1 MRHNRAIEEAQA
13 LKIRKLATPRLVLE
27 PLVAAHAP
35 EMFAVLSDAAIFR
48 FMDEA
53 PPASLEALADRYGRL
68 ETRLSGDGRER
79 WLNWVVREKASAK
92 AVGFVQATLREDGTT
107 LIAYVITPAF
117 QKRGFAREATRAMIA
132 ELGSKYGA
140 KRPRA
145 SVDPRNTASL
155 ALLASL
161 GFREVPKGGG
171 GDRIFVL
178 EGPPA

>member
-1 MRHNRAIEEAQA
+1 
-13 LKIRKLATPRLVLE
+13 
-27 PLVAAHAP
+27 
-35 EMFAVLSDAAIFR
+35 MFAALSDAEIYR

-53 PPASLEALADRYGRL
+53 RPASLEALAERYGRL

-79 WLNWVVREKASAK
+79 WLNWVVRERASAK

-107 LIAYVITPAF
+107 LIAYVIIPAF
-117 QKRGFAREATRAMIA
+117 QRQGFAREATVAMIE
-132 ELGSKYGA
+132 ELRSKYGA
-140 KRPRA
+140 KRLRA
-145 SVDPRNTASL
+145 SVDPRNKASL

-161 GFREVPKGGG
+161 GFRELRKGGR